1 LTATITLEKR
11 GKNDLDHMIDRIS
24 GVSNLYNWNLYAD
37 IDELRRSRVT
47 SLEKFISDYGKGM
60 KEKRY
65 VKAQLP
71 KLPFHDKSFDLV
83 LSANLLFYYHDKL
96 DYSFHL
102 DSILEMLRISSNEVR
117 IFPVQ
122 LPDAKFPNYLNV
134 LIETVKK
141 RWQNKISARIETVQ
155 HEFRRGVNKMLVFE
169 SY

>member
-1 LTATITLEKR
+1 
-11 GKNDLDHMIDRIS
+11 
-24 GVSNLYNWNLYAD
+24 
-37 IDELRRSRVT
+37 
-47 SLEKFISDYGKGM
+47 
-60 KEKRY
+60 
-65 VKAQLP
+65 
-71 KLPFHDKSFDLV
+71 LPFHDKSFDLV

-141 RWQNKISARIETVQ
+141 RLQNKISARIETVQ
-155 HEFRRGVNKMLVFE
+155 HEFRRGVNKMLVLNHINF
-169 SY
+169 